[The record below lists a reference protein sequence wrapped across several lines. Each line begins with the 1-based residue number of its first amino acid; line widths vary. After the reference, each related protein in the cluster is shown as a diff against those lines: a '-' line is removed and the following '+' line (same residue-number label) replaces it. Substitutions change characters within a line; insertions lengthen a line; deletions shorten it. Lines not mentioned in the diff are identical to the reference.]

1 MNWWTWQP
9 GSTKG
14 CEGEGPTLACI
25 VGNLVTML
33 CNAQQK
39 TKLVSRGEVI
49 GERHSSSSLPS
60 NLDPCSC
67 HTHNK
72 FAAPRRLR
80 PRGLGGADGNFMAA
94 SLVAEL
100 HLTLTRLQMPLLEK
114 ALNGLQ
120 LAQITHVTFPVS
132 LLISGNHQE
141 TIVSHILDSP
151 EVPIVLG
158 HPWLVKHNPHI
169 DWSNHNIL
177 GWRCPCL

>member
-1 MNWWTWQP
+1 
-9 GSTKG
+9 
-14 CEGEGPTLACI
+14 
-25 VGNLVTML
+25 ML

-60 NLDPCSC
+60 NLDPCSR

-72 FAAPRRLR
+72 FAAPRRLC

-100 HLTLTRLQMPLLEK
+100 HLSLTRLQMPLLEK

-141 TIVSHILDSP
+141 TIVSHILDPLLKFPLSSGT
-151 EVPIVLG
+151 LS
-158 HPWLVKHNPHI
+158 W
-169 DWSNHNIL
+169 
-177 GWRCPCL
+177 